1 MARPYRW
8 LGGVGY
14 ILGLVPYIGLI
25 SLIPIAVAWILMGR
39 DTRERIFT
47 ILGILMVITCSL
59 AIAFAAWLV
68 FPLIWPLAPWRM
80 GGAHGIP
87 AQLLSI
93 IVIVVALLLIGLATA
108 SFILD
113 IIAHFRA
120 GRIFNSRWF
129 RAAGWARIILAVALI
144 AVIAFMALTIISAI
158 PRPLPAIPP
167 LLEAPYAAFALFL
180 ALFWPLAIVFLIDLL
195 AIIFSIV
202 AFFTIPGEATPVPS

>member
-8 LGGVGY
+8 LGGIGY
-14 ILGLVPYIGLI
+14 ILGLIPYIGLI
-25 SLIPIAVAWILMGR
+25 SPILIAIAWILMGR
-39 DTRERIFT
+39 DTREGVFT
-47 ILGILMVITCSL
+47 ILGVLMVITCSL
-59 AIAFAAWLV
+59 AIALAAWLIL
-68 FPLIWPLAPWRM
+68 PLIWPLAPWRM

-87 AQLLSI
+87 AQLLG
-93 IVIVVALLLIGLATA
+93 IVIVILLLAGLATA

-144 AVIAFMALTIISAI
+144 AVIAFMALTIISAV

-167 LLEAPYAAFALFL
+167 LLEAPYAAFALFI
-180 ALFWPLAIVFLIDLL
+180 ALFWPLAIALLIDLL

-202 AFFTIPGEATPVPS
+202 AFFTIPGEATPAPS

>member
-1 MARPYRW
+1 
-8 LGGVGY
+8 VGY

-47 ILGILMVITCSL
+47 ILGILMVITYSF

-68 FPLIWPLAPWRM
+68 FSLMWPLAVPWGM
-80 GGAHGIP
+80 GGAPGIP

-144 AVIAFMALTIISAI
+144 AVIAFMALTIISAV

-167 LLEAPYAAFALFL
+167 LLEVPYAAFTPLL
-180 ALFWPLAIVFLIDLL
+180 ALFWPLAIALLIDLL
-195 AIIFSIV
+195 ATIFSIV
-202 AFFTIPGEATPVPS
+202 AFFTIPGEATPAPS

>member
-8 LGGVGY
+8 LGGIGY
-14 ILGLVPYIGLI
+14 ILGLIPYIGLI
-25 SLIPIAVAWILMGR
+25 SPILVAVAWILMGR

-47 ILGILMVITCSL
+47 ILGILMIVTCSL
-59 AIAFAAWLV
+59 AIAVAAWLI
-68 FPLIWPLAPWRM
+68 FLLIWPPAPWGM

-87 AQLLSI
+87 AQLLG
-93 IVIVVALLLIGLATA
+93 IVIVILLLAGLATA

-113 IIAHFRA
+113 IMAHFRA

-129 RAAGWARIILAVALI
+129 RAAGWARIILAAALI
-144 AVIAFMALTIISAI
+144 AAIAFMALTIIPAV

-167 LLEAPYAAFALFL
+167 PLEAPYAAFALFL
-180 ALFWPLAIVFLIDLL
+180 ALFWPLAIALLIDLL

-202 AFFTIPGEATPVPS
+202 AFFTIPGEATPAPS